1 MHRVYK
7 IDGSPIAVDQATMK
21 GFEELGVSVEVRP
34 CATEA
39 EIITNCRDA
48 DGLVVMTEPI
58 TRTVLEALPHLKVI
72 ARPGVGVDSIDIT
85 AATELGVQVT
95 NVPDG
100 NYTDVAT
107 HALALILNGIR
118 RLKDFEADV
127 RAHGWNGQEIGR
139 TIRRPSELTLGII
152 GFGRSG
158 KRLAEMAAP
167 IGFSTRANSP
177 RTNPEQIWAVGAESM
192 DFDELISTSDI
203 VSLHVPLTDQTR
215 NLIDKDALGRF
226 KKGSFLVNVSRGGI
240 IDEAALA
247 EAVGSGHLAGAALDV
262 FAQEPLHETSPLRSQ
277 PAITLTPHIAYL
289 SADSLQEVSTTA
301 FADIARLLK
310 GQQVAHPVNT
320 PQTNSFRWR
329 QDEPR

>member
-7 IDGSPIAVDQATMK
+7 IDSSPIAVAPAKMR
-21 GFEELGVSVEVRP
+21 GFEELGVSFEVRP

-39 EIITNCRDA
+39 DIITNCRDA

-72 ARPGVGVDSIDIT
+72 ARPGVGVDSIDMT

-107 HALALILNGIR
+107 HALALILNGMRRIR
-118 RLKDFEADV
+118 EFDADV

-158 KRLAEMAAP
+158 KRLAEMAGP
-167 IGFSTRANSP
+167 IGFSTRVHSP
-177 RTNPEQIWAVGAESM
+177 RTSPEQIWAVAAESM
-192 DFDELISTSDI
+192 EFDELIATSDI
-203 VSLHVPLTDQTR
+203 LSLHIPLTDQTR
-215 NLIDKDALGRF
+215 NLIDKDALARF

-240 IDEAALA
+240 IDEAALV

-262 FAQEPLHETSPLRSQ
+262 FAQEPLEATSPLRSQ
-277 PAITLTPHIAYL
+277 PAITLTPHVAYL

-301 FADIARLLK
+301 FTDVTRLLT

-320 PQTNSFRWR
+320 PQTKFFPMEAR
-329 QDEPR
+329 